1 VADSGAAVA
10 PSAEEVQVA
19 AGSRARFH
27 VALAVAVVSVA
38 PGAAGAQTSV
48 TPATPTPSP
57 SAARDFVPPAPT
69 QHFTDYAAFVPAAAA
84 RRLDEKLAR
93 FEARTGQ
100 QFLVVV
106 FKEMAVLEPPV
117 ASVQDF
123 TLRTAN
129 IWSVGRKGFERG
141 VVLFVFVRERKL
153 RMEVGPGLIG
163 ALPADVQQRIVDE
176 KITPD
181 LRRGDTAAALEAG
194 IDAVIALLEPKPT
207 P

>member
-1 VADSGAAVA
+1 MAAGERSLLRGGAA
-10 PSAEEVQVA
+10 
-19 AGSRARFH
+19 
-27 VALAVAVVSVA
+27 ALAALILAS
-38 PGAAGAQTSV
+38 AAAAQTSM
-48 TPATPTPSP
+48 TPSTPSPAP

-69 QHFTDYAAFVPAAAA
+69 QHFTDYASFVSAADA

-93 FEARTGQ
+93 FEGRTGQ

-106 FKEMAVLEPPV
+106 FKEMAVLDPPA
-117 ASVQDF
+117 ASMQDF

-129 IWSVGRKGFERG
+129 IWAAGRSGFDRG

-153 RMEVGPGLIG
+153 RLEVGRGLV
-163 ALPADVQQRIVDE
+163 AVLSPDVAQRIVDE

-181 LRRGDTAAALEAG
+181 LRRGDTAGGLEAG
-194 IDAVIALLEPKPT
+194 IDAVIAVLEPKPS